1 MADISM
7 ARVASNTGID
17 LGKKDI
23 CTICNKTVYPM
34 DRLNADD
41 KIFHKTCLRCGHC
54 KKVLSLGNYAALNGV
69 FYCKPHFKQLFAL
82 KGNYSDGFKATEAAT
97 SASVLPSTPSR
108 SPTGSSE
115 NIVDATSTDTPNGT
129 SKPAG
134 NGNYTVGTPSLRRE
148 PSFSPS
154 LRKEASMFGNST
166 TPSTVTVA
174 PADMPTGAS
183 SVLDRLAALTTR
195 DSDAASIRSFDEGS
209 VTRGTVADRL
219 NRFKKAEDDAK
230 SITDSVRVPEIAK
243 NETIEELQREL
254 ESYKE
259 RLAMSVTRIE
269 ALEATVAEKDAIIEE
284 LRARLD

>member
-82 KGNYSDGFKATEAAT
+82 KG
-97 SASVLPSTPSR
+97 
-108 SPTGSSE
+108 
-115 NIVDATSTDTPNGT
+115 
-129 SKPAG
+129 
-134 NGNYTVGTPSLRRE
+134 
-148 PSFSPS
+148 
-154 LRKEASMFGNST
+154 KEASMFGTST
-166 TPSTVTVA
+166 TPPTVTVA

-230 SITDSVRVPEIAK
+230 SISDSVRVPEIAK
-243 NETIEELQREL
+243 NETIEDLQREL
-254 ESYKE
+254 DSYKE

-284 LRARLD
+284 LSARLD